1 MPHRGTGTLR
11 AMLEWLGITPDEQRE
26 KFNLIGADEKR
37 RRNTESRR
45 QKRRAAG
52 ARPRAETYRQRRTTA
67 RDLRDRPQL
76 PTAAGR
82 GEELKRLRKERG
94 CWPSASPR
102 CAAWASAASRL
113 RTAGR
118 STTPLG

>member
-1 MPHRGTGTLR
+1 MR
-11 AMLEWLGITPDEQRE
+11 AMIEWLGITPDEQRE

-37 RRNTESRR
+37 RRNTESLS

-52 ARPRAETYRQRRTTA
+52 A
-67 RDLRDRPQL
+67 RPQL

-102 CAAWASAASRL
+102 CAAWASVTSRL